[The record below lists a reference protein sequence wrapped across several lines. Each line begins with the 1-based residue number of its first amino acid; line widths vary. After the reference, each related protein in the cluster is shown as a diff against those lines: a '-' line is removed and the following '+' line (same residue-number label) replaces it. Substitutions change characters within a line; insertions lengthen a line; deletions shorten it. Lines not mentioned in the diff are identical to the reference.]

1 MGQGTFKEI
10 GESAQPMYGPRGMLV
25 CGFAPAEQDAIMKF
39 LGDILLADLPVIF
52 ATTANSEERLGD
64 LLTRP
69 DQSGRNADCGPVRA
83 IVLSGITEKEL
94 HRIISAY
101 RDVGLP
107 RPLWASLTP
116 FSEGWTLTALL
127 EELKKERIAMGKNK
141 T

>member
-1 MGQGTFKEI
+1 MGKGTFKKI

-39 LGDILLADLPVIF
+39 LGDIPLADLSVIF
-52 ATTANSEERLGD
+52 ATASDSGERLCD

-69 DQSGRNADCGPVRA
+69 DQSGRSADCGPVRA
-83 IVLSGITEKEL
+83 VVLSGITEKEL

-101 RDVGLP
+101 QDAGLP

-116 FSEGWTLTALL
+116 FSEGWTLSALL
-127 EELKKERIAMGKNK
+127 EELKKERIAMEKNK